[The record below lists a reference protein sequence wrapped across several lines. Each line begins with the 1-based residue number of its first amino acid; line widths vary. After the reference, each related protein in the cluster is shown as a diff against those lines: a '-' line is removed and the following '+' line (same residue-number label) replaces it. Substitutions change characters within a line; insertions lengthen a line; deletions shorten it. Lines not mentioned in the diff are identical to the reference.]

1 MLTGRKLALSLAFT
15 VLVAL
20 AFGVSCRGFFQANTL
35 DSIAVQPPSPN
46 IVLTQ
51 TQTLTAWGTYADST
65 RSQIKSGVSWSSDSP
80 NVVSI
85 DPASGVATGQGLG
98 TATITA
104 SAQGLSGT
112 ASATVYI
119 VITSLTV
126 DPDTW
131 TFNADTGGNN
141 PTGFKVTANGSDDV
155 TTGASFTSVSPNITC
170 VNGTDPVFCTATAVG
185 TGAYTTTITVSYPET
200 AITAA
205 IKVTAN

>member
-1 MLTGRKLALSLAFT
+1 MLTGRKLALTLAFT

-46 IVLTQ
+46 IILTQ

-65 RSQIKSGVSWSSDSP
+65 RSQLTSGVVWSSDTP

-85 DPASGVATGQGLG
+85 NSTSGVATGQGLG

-126 DPDTW
+126 NPNTW
-131 TFNADTGGNN
+131 SFKAASGGNN
-141 PTGFKVTANGSDDV
+141 PTGFVVTANGSDDV
-155 TTGASFTSVSPNITC
+155 TTGASFASVSPNITC
-170 VNGTDPVFCTATAVG
+170 VNGTDPVFCTATAVT
-185 TGAYTTTITVSYPET
+185 TGSYTTTISVTYPET
-200 AITAA
+200 ALTAT
-205 IKVTAN
+205 INVTAN

>member
-15 VLVAL
+15 VLVAV
-20 AFGVSCRGFFQANTL
+20 AFGVSCRGFFQSNTL

-65 RSQIKSGVSWSSDSP
+65 RSQIKSGVAWSSDTPS
-80 NVVSI
+80 VVSI
-85 DPASGVATGQGLG
+85 DPTSGVATGESLG

-126 DPDTW
+126 NPNTW
-131 TFNADTGGNN
+131 TFKAVSGGPN
-141 PTGFKVTANGSDDV
+141 PVGFKVTANGSDDV
-155 TTGASFTSVSPNITC
+155 TTGASFASVSPNISC
-170 VNGTDPVFCTATAVG
+170 VNGTDPVFCTATAVT
-185 TGAYTTTITVSYPET
+185 TGGYTTTITVSYPET
-200 AITAA
+200 SLTAT
-205 IKVTAN
+205 INVTAN